1 MFGETNSKNLHI
13 NHVGFEPHDSTAS
26 KVETPVDPLKNDQQ
40 SVIFNN
46 NKIKTLNDLYIS

>member
-46 NKIKTLNDLYIS
+46 KVFLPTQL